1 MFGNKY
7 IVTVIQAKLIF
18 TWKVL
23 HFENEGIFWIPEMAR
38 LLKTVQCSI
47 PIVMF
52 ACSDLPSDVTYYS
65 VDLYNRNKRS
75 KDVLIGKSDK
85 NIPS

>member
-1 MFGNKY
+1 MFGKKY

-23 HFENEGIFWIPEMAR
+23 HFENEGIFLNPGNSQAVENCAMLFI
-38 LLKTVQCSI
+38 
-47 PIVMF
+47 MF

>member
-1 MFGNKY
+1 MRGFF
-7 IVTVIQAKLIF
+7 L
-18 TWKVL
+18 
-23 HFENEGIFWIPEMAR
+23 IPEMAR
-38 LLKTVQCSI
+38 LLKTVQCPI
-47 PIVMF
+47 PIIMF

>member
-1 MFGNKY
+1 
-7 IVTVIQAKLIF
+7 
-18 TWKVL
+18 
-23 HFENEGIFWIPEMAR
+23 MAR
-38 LLKTVQCSI
+38 LLKTVQCPI
-47 PIVMF
+47 PIIMF
-52 ACSDLPSDVTYYS
+52 ACSDLPSDVSYYS

>member
-1 MFGNKY
+1 
-7 IVTVIQAKLIF
+7 
-18 TWKVL
+18 
-23 HFENEGIFWIPEMAR
+23 
-38 LLKTVQCSI
+38 
-47 PIVMF
+47 MF

>member
-1 MFGNKY
+1 MFGKKY

-23 HFENEGIFWIPEMAR
+23 HFENEGIFLNPGNNQVVENCAKLFI
-38 LLKTVQCSI
+38 
-47 PIVMF
+47 MF

-85 NIPS
+85 KISS